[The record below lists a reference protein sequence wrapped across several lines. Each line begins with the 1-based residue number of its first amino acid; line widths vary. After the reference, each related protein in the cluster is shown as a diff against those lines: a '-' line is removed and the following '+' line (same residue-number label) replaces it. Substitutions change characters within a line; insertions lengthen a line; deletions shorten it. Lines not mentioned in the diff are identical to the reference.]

1 MNEQNLVGYVT
12 ARESDREV
20 YCDFMDASTEETKN
34 PPEPRMCRFALVRA
48 KMSEDAS
55 ASPPPRSRRPASPP
69 RRCPARRP
77 AAMLTPR

>member
-1 MNEQNLVGYVT
+1 VNEQNLVGYVT

-55 ASPPPRSRRPASPP
+55 PP
-69 RRCPARRP
+69 RRCLAAAGLPRRLAAAPPAGPQRC
-77 AAMLTPR
+77 